1 MHRIACFV
9 CAAAIALYAAD
20 VNEELLGAARQGD
33 LPAVKA
39 AVEKGAALETKTSY
53 GQTPLYLA
61 AMGGHESVVQFLL
74 DKGASSDVR
83 DTFYKAPMLAFV
95 LSRKHYKIAKMLIA
109 KGTASVDEMLPNVAG
124 AGNAGVVQALL
135 DKGKPSQS
143 ALDKTYEMALD
154 RKQTEVADLL
164 KKAGAQEP
172 SPAVQ
177 VDAKILESYAGT
189 YKSENFPLDIKVFV
203 KEGKLYL
210 QATGQPEI
218 LPKAKSAT
226 SFEFPPAQL
235 AVDFDSP
242 SSFTLKQRG
251 TNMQFK
257 KVVTQ

>member
-1 MHRIACFV
+1 MHRIACLVFS
-9 CAAAIALYAAD
+9 AAIASHAAD

-39 AVEKGAALETKTSY
+39 AVEKGASLETKTSY

-61 AMGGHESVVQFLL
+61 AMSGHESVVQFLL

-95 LSRKHYKIAKMLIA
+95 LSRKHYNIARMLIA
-109 KGTASVDEMLPNVAG
+109 KSKGNVDEMLPNVAG
-124 AGNAGVVQALL
+124 SGNAGVVQALL
-135 DKGKPSQS
+135 DKGKPSQA

-154 RKQTEVADLL
+154 RKQTEVAELL

-172 SPAVQ
+172 APAVQ

-189 YKSENFPLDIKVFV
+189 YKAENFPLDVKVFV

-218 LPKAKSAT
+218 VPKAKSAT

-235 AVDFDSP
+235 TIDFDSP

-251 TNMQFK
+251 MNSQFK